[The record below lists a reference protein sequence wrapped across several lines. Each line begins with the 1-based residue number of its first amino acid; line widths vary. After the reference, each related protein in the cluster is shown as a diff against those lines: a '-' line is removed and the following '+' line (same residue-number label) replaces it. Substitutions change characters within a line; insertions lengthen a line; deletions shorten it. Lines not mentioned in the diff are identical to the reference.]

1 MFGKAFAIWF
11 LLLMLA
17 VLNGSA
23 REFLI
28 NPWIGQQ
35 PGHIV
40 STIILCLVIFIVV
53 GLTISWIGPR
63 TSHDALRIGLLWLI
77 LTIAFEFLAGHYLF
91 GNPWQ
96 TLVADYDVFDGR
108 IWFLVLLAN
117 FLSPVIAFRF
127 RRLAG

>member
-1 MFGKAFAIWF
+1 MFGKAFAIWL

-40 STIILCLVIFIVV
+40 STIILCLARLRGFDAKEEN
-53 GLTISWIGPR
+53 IGR
-63 TSHDALRIGLLWLI
+63 TSGWIARDGVKGKNGKGL
-77 LTIAFEFLAGHYLF
+77 
-91 GNPWQ
+91 
-96 TLVADYDVFDGR
+96 
-108 IWFLVLLAN
+108 
-117 FLSPVIAFRF
+117 
-127 RRLAG
+127 